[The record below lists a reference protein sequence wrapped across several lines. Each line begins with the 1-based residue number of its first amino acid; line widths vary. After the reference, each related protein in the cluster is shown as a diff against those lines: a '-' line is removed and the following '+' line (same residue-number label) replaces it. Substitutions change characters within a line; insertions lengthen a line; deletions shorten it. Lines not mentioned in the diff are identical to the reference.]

1 MAVALHSP
9 SVFQGWHGFSS
20 ADLTWK
26 RLNSL
31 AGLRSSCLL
40 RLEPHS
46 WDSSVLRVSGWN
58 DEKPDRIASPRWG
71 PGLLFICEIIINVR
85 LLLSNE
91 TRKLLLSVLP
101 REDFKRFQFVL
112 PHAALRRKLSN
123 TPCLHPHGRIAY
135 KSPSSSSSALIREGK
150 PEKKNPLNKPSRS
163 WHRTS
168 DLWAEGG
175 GCVCVY
181 INTRR
186 WTYMVPGVPGG
197 CWVRS

>member
-1 MAVALHSP
+1 MEHRGWNCVNYFGLGYLSCQTDKIGDWSWNILPPQNKMNCSIISDPLIKLINHSCCP
-9 SVFQGWHGFSS
+9 RQKCFTSEEQNRKHRQAYFFPEYHGCSLAFSFCFPGLAWFQLCR
-20 ADLTWK
+20 LTWK

-71 PGLLFICEIIINVR
+71 PGPLFICEIIINVR

-101 REDFKRFQFVL
+101 ARGL
-112 PHAALRRKLSN
+112 
-123 TPCLHPHGRIAY
+123 
-135 KSPSSSSSALIREGK
+135 
-150 PEKKNPLNKPSRS
+150 
-163 WHRTS
+163 
-168 DLWAEGG
+168 
-175 GCVCVY
+175 
-181 INTRR
+181 
-186 WTYMVPGVPGG
+186 
-197 CWVRS
+197 